1 MLSFEFAA
9 QDMEF
14 DPLEETHLEKTEL
27 EKPLEDIKQ
36 EEAFEDIKQE
46 PVFDNI
52 PQENPWAMEI
62 DVVDNLEHL
71 KTELLS
77 EGEEL
82 S

>member
-1 MLSFEFAA
+1 MKMLSFEFAA

-27 EKPLEDIKQ
+27 DKPLEDIKQ
-36 EEAFEDIKQE
+36 EKAFEDIKQE
-46 PVFDNI
+46 PEF
-52 PQENPWAMEI
+52 ENPWAMEI

-71 KTELLS
+71 KTELLG